1 MGSLQIEYVLDGER
15 FNTLEEFYIE
25 VGRVLVGGKPW
36 GESLNALNNLLR
48 GDFGL
53 IPDEFRLVW
62 RHAERSRERLGYTET
77 IRQLQS
83 QLRDCHPTA
92 LIKTAWAL
100 RAALRGQ
107 GPTVFDWLVA
117 LISEHANVELL
128 LVEGD

>member
-1 MGSLQIEYVLDGER
+1 MQQEYVLDGER
-15 FNTLEEFYIE
+15 FDTLEEFYVE
-25 VGRVLVGGKPW
+25 VGQVLVGGKPW
-36 GESLNALNNLLR
+36 GENLNALNDVLR
-48 GDFGL
+48 GDIGL

-77 IRQLQS
+77 VRQLTS
-83 QLRDCHPTA
+83 QLRDCHPTV

-117 LISEHANVELL
+117 LIGEHPNIELIVL
-128 LVEGD
+128 EGD